1 MLIIRTKLSFIKK
14 HKKTKTGKKVY
25 KKKYFRTLYNND
37 IPMGMITSVSITRG
51 CKPIEKTMF
60 DENTPGWNQDIQDVF
75 KKYPPIPIENIEISM
90 PTEQLQSYGIRLFK
104 GDEHE
109 TLTSTSRRI
118 ANMTIEERLEE
129 AKKWE
134 VDNFYPHKVQ
144 AVYQGSKNI
153 LNDNNLPEGFNIT
166 IETESEKDTLGK
178 IISKVYNHNFT
189 VQVEKDEPFGVVP
202 KIHKSIS
209 DRMFYKMKNSD
220 ILISLDW
227 DDVIYDLMKKNIEF
241 INNHYGVS
249 DVHLEITDY
258 YYLYKTYP
266 KIADELWNH
275 PENYITA
282 DLVAG
287 AKKFYNDLVNLVG
300 EHRIQIVTSTMENV
314 IPIKDKMIKEKFGIN
329 CKIIHSI
336 FGKYKKHE
344 FTKNT
349 LLIDDFVGNI
359 RDHFIHN
366 QNYGIVFNHMNLEYI
381 RKECESEGYL
391 HVTTYE
397 GVLEKVK
404 IYLEVLDNL
413 ELQNNS

>member
-1 MLIIRTKLSFIKK
+1 MKNEDFIFIKK
-14 HKKTKTGKKVY
+14 MFKKRKKFKQYLKINGKVLYHIKDIKITK
-25 KKKYFRTLYNND
+25 NN
-37 IPMGMITSVSITRG
+37 IPYA
-51 CKPIEKTMF
+51 PPAF
-60 DENTPGWNQDIQDVF
+60 NENTPGWNQDLQDLF

-144 AVYQGSKNI
+144 AVYQGSKDI

-189 VQVEKDEPFGVVP
+189 VQVEKDEPFGMIS
-202 KIHKSIS
+202 KIHKSLS

-220 ILISLDW
+220 VLISLDW

-241 INNHYGVS
+241 INIHYGVS

-258 YYLYKTYP
+258 YYLYRTYP
-266 KIADELWNH
+266 KIADKLWNH
-275 PENYITA
+275 PENYITGE
-282 DLVAG
+282 LVEG
-287 AKKFYNDLVNLVG
+287 AKEFYQELVNLVG
-300 EHRIQIVTSTMENV
+300 EDKIQIVTSSMENV
-314 IPIKDKMIKEKFGIN
+314 IPLKDKMLRDKFNIK
-329 CKIIHSI
+329 CKIVHSV
-336 FGKYKKHE
+336 FGKHKKYE

-366 QNYGIVFNHMNLEYI
+366 QNYGIVFNHMDLEYI